1 MRNISTGIVLGLACL
16 AATTLARAEER
27 SASLIRENGT
37 LYGSLLLPEKAQ
49 DLPAVL
55 LISGSGPTD
64 RDGNTAVPTIQPATQ
79 KLIAQNLAENG
90 FISLRFDKRGV
101 GASKSALHSEG
112 DLHFSDYVDDAVA
125 WAKLLQGQSH
135 VRCVV
140 VLGHSEG
147 ALVGALVAAK
157 TKVCG
162 YISAEGAGFPIDEI
176 LLRQYRAAGA
186 PEPLLK
192 ALEDALAQLKSGK
205 PVTEVPA
212 GLAAVLRPSVQPYMM
227 SWLAIDPAHA
237 VSAIKE
243 PVMIMQG
250 TTDIQVSQEDAERLH
265 KAAPTAKF
273 LLLDGVNHVLKTAP
287 PDRQANIAAYGAGL
301 PLAPAVMPAIIDFL
315 KAIP

>member
-1 MRNISTGIVLGLACL
+1 MQKISMSIILALACL
-16 AATTLARAEER
+16 AVTPSARAEER
-27 SASLIRENGT
+27 SVSLTRENGT
-37 LYGSLLLPEKAQ
+37 LYGSLLLPEKQQ

-64 RDGNTAVPTIQPATQ
+64 RDGNTAIPTIQPATQ
-79 KLIAQNLAENG
+79 KLIAQNLAEKG

-112 DLHFSDYVDDAVA
+112 DLHVSDYVDDAVA
-125 WAKLLQGQSH
+125 WVKLLQSQPH

-140 VLGHSEG
+140 ILGHSEG
-147 ALVGALVAAK
+147 ALIGALAAAK

-176 LLRQYRAAGA
+176 LLRQYKAAGA

-192 ALEDALAQLKSGK
+192 SLQEALAQLKAGK
-205 PVTEVPA
+205 PVADVPTS
-212 GLAAVLRPSVQPYMM
+212 LVAVLRPSIQPYMM
-227 SWLAIDPAHA
+227 SWLAIDPAR
-237 VSAIKE
+237 VLSTIKE

-250 TTDIQVSQEDAERLH
+250 TTDLQVSQEDAERLH
-265 KAAPTAKF
+265 KAAPKAKF

-287 PDRQANIAAYGAGL
+287 PDRQANIAAYAAGIS
-301 PLAPAVMPAIIDFL
+301 LAPTVMPAIIDFVNTL
-315 KAIP
+315 P